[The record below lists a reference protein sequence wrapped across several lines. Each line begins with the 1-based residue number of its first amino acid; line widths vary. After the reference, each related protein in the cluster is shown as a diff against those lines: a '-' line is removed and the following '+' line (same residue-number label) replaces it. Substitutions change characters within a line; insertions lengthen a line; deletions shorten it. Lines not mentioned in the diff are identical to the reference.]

1 MSRILVTGASGF
13 LGRAVIAAFAKDGH
27 AVRAAVRQTPVPPF
41 AAGIEVATHRDY
53 VEGFDWPSL
62 LDGMDFVVHLA
73 GIAHTGPGIDPALYD
88 RVNRRATEEVA
99 NAAARDG
106 IQRFVFV
113 SSIRAQCGPAADH
126 VLSERDPPQPT
137 DPYGRSKLAAEAEVQ
152 ASGVP
157 FTILRPVLL
166 YGRGVKG
173 NFATLVRAARS
184 PWPLPV
190 KQFTNRR
197 SFLGTDNFVSALSF
211 VLSRP
216 DTAGEI
222 YVVADPGPAPT
233 LCELI
238 ATLRKGNGRRPL
250 LLPLPTALVEKPL
263 RLMGRRDLWMR
274 LGGDLRADPA
284 KLIAAG
290 WLPLHDTR
298 SGLMAMVRSGAGGA

>member
-1 MSRILVTGASGF
+1 MSCILVTGASGF
-13 LGRAVIAAFAKDGH
+13 LGRAVIAGFARDGH

-41 AAGIEVATHRDY
+41 TAGIEVVAHRDY
-53 VEGFDWPSL
+53 VERVDWPLL

-88 RVNRRATEEVA
+88 RVNRRATEEAA
-99 NAAARDG
+99 NAAARGG

-113 SSIRAQCGPAADH
+113 SSIRAQCGAAADH
-126 VLSERDPPQPT
+126 VLSELDPPQPA
-137 DPYGRSKLAAEAEVQ
+137 DPYGRSKLAAEADVQ

-184 PWPLPV
+184 AWPLPV

-197 SFLGTDNFVSALSF
+197 SFLGIDNFVSALSF

-216 DTAGEI
+216 DTAGGI

-238 ATLRKGNGRRPL
+238 ATLRKGEGRRPF

-263 RLMGRRDLWMR
+263 RLIGRRDLWMR
-274 LGGDLRADPA
+274 LGGDLQADPT

-290 WLPLHDTR
+290 WRPLHDTR
-298 SGLMAMVRSGAGGA
+298 SGLMAMARSKADGD